1 MYVCMFQPVYQLKS
15 KYETGF
21 YAIEWR
27 SISGPMAVVVQQM
40 LSKDITVLRSAHHFT
55 NATLEKSFEVL
66 KLQPTFDLDSNIPF
80 LELDTKAGLDDF
92 AN

>member
-1 MYVCMFQPVYQLKS
+1 MYVCVFQPVYQLKS

-27 SISGPMAVVVQQM
+27 SISRPMAVVVQQM
-40 LSKDITVLRSAHHFT
+40 LSKDITMLRSAHYFT

-66 KLQPTFDLDSNIPF
+66 KLQPTFDIDSSIPF
-80 LELDTKAGLDDF
+80 LELDT
-92 AN
+92 